1 MGNEILNNT
10 IQGAG
15 ESEKFAMTLTRAAVI
30 RLGLSAVILYL
41 AAHGMTGRQG
51 LVSYLG
57 LQEQEHALET
67 ELAELDATIETLS
80 DRAAR
85 LRAGSREFDRDY
97 LEERARTIL
106 GAARADEVVI
116 DLPS

>member
-1 MGNEILNNT
+1 
-10 IQGAG
+10 
-15 ESEKFAMTLTRAAVI
+15 MTLTRAAVI

-41 AAHGMTGRQG
+41 AAHGVTGRQG
-51 LVSYLG
+51 LVSYMG

-67 ELAELDATIETLS
+67 ERAELEQTIETLS
-80 DRAAR
+80 ERAAR
-85 LRAGSREFDRDY
+85 LRTGSNDFDRDY

-116 DLPS
+116 DLPG

>member
-1 MGNEILNNT
+1 
-10 IQGAG
+10 
-15 ESEKFAMTLTRAAVI
+15 MTLTRAAVI

-41 AAHGMTGRQG
+41 IAHGLTGRQG
-51 LVSYLG
+51 LVSYMG

-67 ELAELDATIETLS
+67 EQAELEATIETLS

-85 LRAGSREFDRDY
+85 LRTGSTDFDRDY

-116 DLPS
+116 DLPG